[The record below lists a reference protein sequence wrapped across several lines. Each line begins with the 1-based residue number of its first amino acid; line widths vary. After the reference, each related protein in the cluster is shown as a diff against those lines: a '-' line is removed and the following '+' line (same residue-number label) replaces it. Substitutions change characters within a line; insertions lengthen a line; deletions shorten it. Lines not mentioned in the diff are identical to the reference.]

1 MVVSTDLN
9 VTSGSNVTFSCNV
22 TLANPSTNVVTWMS
36 PANALIQH
44 SNGVVMMNSVST
56 DQAGVYTCIAKNSA
70 GETKQP
76 FALNVGE

>member
-1 MVVSTDLN
+1 MSTDLN

-22 TLANPSTNVVTWMS
+22 TLANPSTKAVTWMS

-44 SNGVVMMNSVST
+44 SNGTVVINSVSAK
-56 DQAGVYTCIAKNSA
+56 QRGVYTCIARNSA

-76 FALNVGE
+76 FALIVGE